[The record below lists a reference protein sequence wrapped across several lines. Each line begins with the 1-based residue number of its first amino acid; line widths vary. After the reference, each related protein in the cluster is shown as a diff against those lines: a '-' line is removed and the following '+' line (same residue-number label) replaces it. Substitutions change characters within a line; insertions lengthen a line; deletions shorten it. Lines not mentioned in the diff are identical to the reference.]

1 MRAVFPP
8 MSSSSSSSSSGE
20 SRFTL
25 SGLRQLH
32 AELVANKAVT
42 EENAGVVVEALRV
55 IAEMV
60 VYGDNKSELLFDFFC
75 EKNMMALFLEIMW
88 VEGGCPGRVHI
99 QILQTLSILV
109 NCVRN
114 DTSLYYLLSNNYI
127 NEIIIYPHDFGADES
142 LCDQYVSFMKSL
154 SLRLD
159 KQTIQFFFQEET
171 GSFPLLNRAIDLLDF
186 SEPMVRIAAQSTILN
201 IYSVNEPRA
210 RQYALQDEVM
220 HRLFV
225 QIVKLLEA
233 KHVALLSICREHA
246 QAVRDAG
253 LEDLAARSSLVDAA
267 RPSYGDDSAATA
279 SQRLVKRL
287 EQQMQTHVTSTED
300 WLYYLQDI
308 FGLRIMRLR
317 RALVHHLMTE
327 WVYPTLLA
335 ALLRKWSSSQ
345 LYGSRVAIAV
355 KLRTMDKNQLQ
366 RLADDF
372 HGSHDRDD
380 EEEDDEEDEPGEEE
394 EDMGEGKEGEGGE
407 EEQNKKI
414 KGVEVAGAEGGA
426 VLNPAGVDAPPV
438 IVALPMSPRRGTR
451 KFRPTLSALEEKQ
464 RQEEAGEEEGDEDE
478 DAMSLVAS
486 LLFLSQMLST
496 ISDRMLH
503 RAVVTALLHPLS
515 RRGRKVALE
524 AVWAGMAGQVQ
535 EDQSQSGEAEAVAG
549 GNVVQRAERNPYR
562 EAVETLMRGGNHRL
576 SLLTAG
582 LLSAILQAQV
592 DICTSD
598 RDEQVQ
604 MTGGDAGLWLARCV
618 GLWPLKLIA
627 TSEATVA
634 AIEAS
639 TDAKAESEAGVEKA
653 EAERVS
659 AGEEDE
665 AAEAASPPPAPATS
679 SSTAATDPEEAKEM
693 PAPPTAL
700 ASRPRLRTE
709 SMERERARAK
719 GLEDRHL
726 KERDDLDDAVAESE
740 AAFIIEP
747 DIMSL
752 HKLTRIAGLLAAP
765 GRSVGGTASL
775 SAPGGSPVRAKKL
788 MEAGLASLAGLGS
801 LVQTLLDA
809 LLHAPRHSLI
819 TVQVV
824 AHALYSACL
833 LAYYS
838 HGSKAAAN
846 VALRADAESELRF
859 VQQCLSQAL
868 QRASADLLAR
878 PNGTAPGAEP
888 LFFVVQEELRRMQG
902 RKWTAS
908 KAAILCNSLL
918 YLPPSAEIVSALG
931 IDYDVPIC
939 QVETVRREVQV
950 VLLLKSL
957 HERVGRLLGALSSG
971 QGTALFS
978 PRLDDLFAQSTGP
991 DLAVF
996 TDAGILEN
1004 IKSRAVMAPGQTAAQ
1019 FVQQGAAFEMKG
1031 KKFLDARLVAPEAT
1045 AVVPPT
1051 SRSSFSKRRGSGN
1064 FASGA
1069 GAGAGDTS
1077 AAGAHSPPNNDAAS
1091 PAAFSVTSYL
1101 FGYRRSSSASP
1112 ASSPF
1117 SKVSSRLGPVFF
1129 IQHDFLLVL
1138 VGPQQGPLSPAI
1150 SMALEDKFEASIV
1163 VPLVSTVS
1171 VLDLADK
1178 KRLRVVVRSW
1188 DPVVHMD
1195 QVGLEHAP
1203 TSWAA
1208 PAAGAD
1214 DDSRASARAAT
1225 HAHSFLHPRPQ
1236 SALWQLQMVFDSEQ
1250 ACALAREHVEARA
1263 LLLRSEMERRLTEVL
1278 RGMAERGV

>member
-1 MRAVFPP
+1 MIP
-8 MSSSSSSSSSGE
+8 SSSGSVPTLKTATVNPQE

-25 SGLRQLH
+25 AGLRLLH
-32 AELVANKAVT
+32 AELVENKAVN
-42 EENAGVVVEALRV
+42 EENAAVVVEALRV

-88 VEGGCPGRVHI
+88 VEGGCPGIVHI

-127 NEIIIYPHDFGADES
+127 NEIIIYPHDFAADES

-186 SEPMVRIAAQSTILN
+186 PEPMVRIAAQSTILN

-225 QIVKLLEA
+225 QVVKLLEL
-233 KHVALLSICREHA
+233 KHVALLSICREHTK
-246 QAVRDAG
+246 AVRDAG
-253 LEDLAARSSLVDAA
+253 QEDLAARGSLADSA
-267 RPSYGDDSAATA
+267 RLSGGGGDSQDCAATA

-287 EQQMQTHVTSTED
+287 EQQLQTHITSTED

-355 KLRTMDKNQLQ
+355 KLRTMDTTQLQ

-372 HGSHDRDD
+372 HRSHDRDD
-380 EEEDDEEDEPGEEE
+380 EEEDEEDNEASPEK
-394 EDMGEGKEGEGGE
+394 EGKEEGEGGD
-407 EEQNKKI
+407 
-414 KGVEVAGAEGGA
+414 GAKRPVGGPVQQEPGA
-426 VLNPAGVDAPPV
+426 DAPPV
-438 IVALPMSPRRGTR
+438 FTALPMSPRRGTR

-486 LLFLSQMLST
+486 LLFLSQMLGT

-524 AVWAGMAGQVQ
+524 AVWAGMAGQGEPGGQ
-535 EDQSQSGEAEAVAG
+535 DQGVDTTTG
-549 GNVVQRAERNPYR
+549 GDDVVQRAERNPYR

-576 SLLTAG
+576 SLLTSG
-582 LLSAILQAQV
+582 LLSVVLQAQV
-592 DICTSD
+592 DLCDSD
-598 RDEQVQ
+598 GDDKAEAA
-604 MTGGDAGLWLARCV
+604 GDAGLWLARCV
-618 GLWPLKLIA
+618 GLWPLKLVA
-627 TSEATVA
+627 ASEAAVDAEPVAEVSVA
-634 AIEAS
+634 AVAADCEAR
-639 TDAKAESEAGVEKA
+639 AEEA
-653 EAERVS
+653 EAEGGGAEKDEVAEAIQLPPS
-659 AGEEDE
+659 PLLPAEAAAAAESDE
-665 AAEAASPPPAPATS
+665 AAPPPPAAQP
-679 SSTAATDPEEAKEM
+679 
-693 PAPPTAL
+693 L
-700 ASRPRLRTE
+700 RQRLRTE

-719 GLEDRHL
+719 GLEERHL
-726 KERDDLDDAVAESE
+726 KERDDLDDAVAEGE

-765 GRSVGGTASL
+765 GAGSL
-775 SAPGGSPVRAKKL
+775 SAPGSSPVRARKL
-788 MEAGLASLAGLGS
+788 AEAGLASLGGLGS
-801 LVQTLLDA
+801 LVQMLLDA
-809 LLHAPRHSLI
+809 LLHAPRHSLV

-824 AHALYSACL
+824 AHALYSASL
-833 LAYYS
+833 LAYHS
-838 HGSKAAAN
+838 RDSKTAADIF
-846 VALRADAESELRF
+846 LRADADCELRF
-859 VQQCLSQAL
+859 VHQGVAQAL
-868 QRASADLLAR
+868 RRASGDLLAR
-878 PNGTAPGAEP
+878 IPTPGAGP
-888 LFFVVQEELRRMQG
+888 LFFVIQEELRRMQG

-918 YLPPSAEIVSALG
+918 YLPPSPEIVSALG

-950 VLLLKSL
+950 LLLLKSL
-957 HERVGRLLGALSSG
+957 HERLGRLLGALPPGG
-971 QGTALFS
+971 QGKEGVAFFC
-978 PRLDDLFAQSTGP
+978 PHLDDLFAQSTGP

-996 TDAGILEN
+996 TEAGILEN
-1004 IKSRAVMAPGQTAAQ
+1004 IKSRGVMAPGQTASQ
-1019 FVQQGAAFEMKG
+1019 FVQQGSVFEMKG
-1031 KKFLDARLVAPEAT
+1031 KKFLDARLVPPEAV
-1045 AVVPPT
+1045 APPSAAT

-1064 FASGA
+1064 LPSAGESA
-1069 GAGAGDTS
+1069 GAP
-1077 AAGAHSPPNNDAAS
+1077 SPPNNDAS

-1101 FGYRRSSSASP
+1101 FGYRRSSASP

-1117 SKVSSRLGPVFF
+1117 GKASRLGPVFF
-1129 IQHDFLLVL
+1129 IQHDLLLVL
-1138 VGPQQGPLSPAI
+1138 VGSQQGPLSPAI
-1150 SMALEDKFEASIV
+1150 SMALEDKFEASVV
-1163 VPLVSTVS
+1163 VPLVSTES
-1171 VLDLADK
+1171 VLDPVDK

-1188 DPVVHMD
+1188 DPVAHMD
-1195 QVGLEHAP
+1195 QVGAEHAP
-1203 TSWAA
+1203 TLWAM
-1208 PAAGAD
+1208 PAGVD
-1214 DDSRASARAAT
+1214 DDSRAAAAASARARAGAVAGAS
-1225 HAHSFLHPRPQ
+1225 HSHSFLHPRPQ

-1250 ACALAREHVEARA
+1250 ACALAREHLEARA
-1263 LLLRSEMERRLTEVL
+1263 QLLRSEMERGLAEVL
-1278 RGMAERGV
+1278 GGLAECAV